1 MRQLGICIVI
11 LTLGG
16 CGGNVKNIQCSGV
29 DWAAEGYQTAVA
41 GESVRE
47 FDQYR
52 NRCGDR
58 LELGAMNAYVAG
70 YGKGV
75 AEVCTYDQGYAH
87 GYARQS
93 RRNTCPAE
101 LRSEYERG
109 YKFGKFTVERRIES
123 VKGLEEGNGMSENVE
138 QMNDY
143 QPE

>member
-1 MRQLGICIVI
+1 MRQLGICIVFA
-11 LTLGG
+11 TVAG

-29 DWAAEGYQTAVA
+29 DWAAEGYKTAVA

-58 LELGAMNAYVAG
+58 LEADAMNAYVAG

-75 AEVCTYDQGYAH
+75 AEFCTYDQGYAH

-93 RRNTCPAE
+93 RRDTCPAE
-101 LRSEYERG
+101 LRAEYERG
-109 YKFGKFTVERRIES
+109 YKFGKFSLERRIES
-123 VKGLEEGNGMSENVE
+123 VKGMEEGHEMSENVE
-138 QMNDY
+138 QMSNP
-143 QPE
+143 Q